1 MTFEIKPDAASV
13 LFPNDVPA
21 DSRQALQMAMSQRD
35 PANTGAASQ
44 KLDDAA
50 ARLFPNEGKTADPVE
65 SPAGGANPENVL
77 FKADAIQFDAKP
89 VETFISG
96 FANSALADGDVD
108 RALELNA
115 AGESLVANFQEA
127 GTGSG
132 DVAEALA
139 IVRERQG
146 DTVAGPL
153 SEERLAEEYDRGMNA
168 LLESYPDSA
177 TLNDDISKA
186 QAFIRD
192 LEKIAPG
199 TIASLEATGAGSDPR
214 LIRAAIKEAKRRGY

>member
-21 DSRQALQMAMSQRD
+21 ASRQSMSHPD
-35 PANTGAASQ
+35 PTDTRVARQNV
-44 KLDDAA
+44 DDAA
-50 ARLFPNEGKTADPVE
+50 ARMFPNDGKSSDPAQ
-65 SPAGGANPENVL
+65 SPAGGADPANVL
-77 FKADAIQFDAKP
+77 FKDDIIQFDAKP
-89 VETFISG
+89 VATFISG

-115 AGESLVANFQEA
+115 AGESLVANFQDA
-127 GTGSG
+127 GTDSG

-168 LLESYPDSA
+168 LLETYPDSA
-177 TLNDDISKA
+177 ALHDDISKA

-192 LEKIAPG
+192 LEKVAPG